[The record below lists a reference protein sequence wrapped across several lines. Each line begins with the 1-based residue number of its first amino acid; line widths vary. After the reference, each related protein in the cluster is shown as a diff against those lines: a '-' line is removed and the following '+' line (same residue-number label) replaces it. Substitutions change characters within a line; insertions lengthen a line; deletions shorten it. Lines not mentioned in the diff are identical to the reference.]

1 MFPAFD
7 SGEDAL
13 WIGGPYEGFGIDV
26 GLCDVA
32 VDGDLQINNRSGHAA
47 VEALA
52 REFGEEAFESD
63 LQDDRKSANLHC
75 RS

>member
-1 MFPAFD
+1 LNG
-7 SGEDAL
+7 GEDAFWVSSL
-13 WIGGPYEGFGIDV
+13 HEGFGINV

-32 VDGDLQINNRSGHAA
+32 VDGDLQINNRSEHAA